1 MVGCC
6 IAVQNQKFWASQW
19 ARTAGALH
27 SVWLENQIWILP
39 NSMGFPPSF
48 PDQKIEGQLLPVIRK
63 LSESQQ
69 EAGSWPGAGG
79 TLSTLQLQGHLERG
93 FAMLLGLAV

>member
-6 IAVQNQKFWASQW
+6 IFVRNQKFWASR
-19 ARTAGALH
+19 AGTVGALH

-39 NSMGFPPSF
+39 SSLGFPPRF

-63 LSESQQ
+63 LSENQQ
-69 EAGSWPGAGG
+69 EAGSWPGADG
-79 TLSTLQLQGHLERG
+79 TLSTL
-93 FAMLLGLAV
+93 